1 MRTAYDNDQKACYT
15 VIANKLKRH
24 FAFHFFFSQLFLFA
38 SAVHSVLFVSQMNYG
53 LNARANVLCTIQD
66 ENRRGKKRKK
76 TVDAREKEREREF
89 FFAITVE
96 KWKQNGDIEERKK
109 NKSGSSFHLLLLL
122 VSVANSIGHGPEPR
136 AAGNNCTNNDNN
148 QQFNGKEKYYYYYF
162 FRNVVFDVVVLLLAA
177 LISFFFS
184 SLILDPIDLR
194 KLLSG
199 RIFDRN
205 FIFTSKNLVFQLF

>member
-1 MRTAYDNDQKACYT
+1 MLHSHSKQAEKAFC
-15 VIANKLKRH
+15 IPL
-24 FAFHFFFSQLFLFA
+24 FFSQLFLFA
-38 SAVHSVLFVSQMNYG
+38 SAFHSVLFVSRMNYG

-76 TVDAREKEREREF
+76 TVDAREKERERV

-184 SLILDPIDLR
+184 SLILDQIDLR
-194 KLLSG
+194 KLLSS
-199 RIFDRN
+199 RIFD
-205 FIFTSKNLVFQLF
+205 